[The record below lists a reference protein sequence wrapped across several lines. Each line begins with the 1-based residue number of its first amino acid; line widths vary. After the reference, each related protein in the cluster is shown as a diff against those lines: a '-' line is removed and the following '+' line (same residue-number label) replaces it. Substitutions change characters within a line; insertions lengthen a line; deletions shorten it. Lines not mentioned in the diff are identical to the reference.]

1 MVAPVED
8 SSTTGGEEWVGSRQR
23 KILMLSYENPACR
36 AIGWEE
42 RVQGEGRRT
51 VAGVLVRSVLGRNEG
66 ETWERAGPAS

>member
-1 MVAPVED
+1 MVAPAED
-8 SSTTGGEEWVGSRQR
+8 SSTTDGEEWVGRRQR
-23 KILMLSYENPACR
+23 KILIVKYENLACR
-36 AIGWEE
+36 ANGWEE